1 MLDLPAVWF
10 FRKKSEEK
18 SCCIRLP
25 VVWLLRKNGGN
36 ELLHWKTFNSRIQ
49 EFKLDNFFFFG
60 NIWQLNLYLS
70 WTCLMFRVWLG
81 RASNGNSYIPTTT
94 TVLQT
99 IQRLLTK
106 PKVSSW
112 ASPSYW
118 RDLCLFWKQLHCE
131 NSLLFVFYY
140 SFLQNT
146 CEYPSFELS
155 VLPFLGVMFSHRVFM
170 RKLIV
175 LNYCLYLT
183 IWTMYPLF
191 VHKLQ

>member
-1 MLDLPAVWF
+1 MPYSTQKKKKKKIGTKVSCWIYLLSDFLEKKVRKRAVALDCLLF
-10 FRKKSEEK
+10 GCLEK
-18 SCCIRLP
+18 MGEMNCCIGKPL
-25 VVWLLRKNGGN
+25 
-36 ELLHWKTFNSRIQ
+36 IQ

-81 RASNGNSYIPTTT
+81 RASNGNSYVPTTT

-99 IQRLLTK
+99 IQRSLTK

-131 NSLLFVFYY
+131 NSLLFIFYY

-155 VLPFLGVMFSHRVFM
+155 VLPFLGV
-170 RKLIV
+170 I
-175 LNYCLYLT
+175 
-183 IWTMYPLF
+183 
-191 VHKLQ
+191 